1 MTRLPPGQR
10 KLDGFPRFGGPFKP
24 PTVPASP
31 ALEITGAVRE
41 PVTVAVAE
49 LAGTAGGLDGPPK
62 RGNPSA
68 FRCPGGR
75 GLDMCVVLGSLMR
88 EPPCI
93 RYRIDGM

>member
-1 MTRLPPGQR
+1 MRGRVASSATA
-10 KLDGFPRFGGPFKP
+10 
-24 PTVPASP
+24 TV
-31 ALEITGAVRE
+31 TGSRTA
-41 PVTVAVAE
+41 PVILSAG

-88 EPPCI
+88 EPPSI